1 LRIIEII
8 LNTET
13 MVEDEEGHT
22 VSKEKCLEIQ
32 VEEAFKDDPDIEDIV
47 DIVSN
52 LIDPYDVLE
61 ELETL
66 DTYE

>member
-1 LRIIEII
+1 
-8 LNTET
+8 